1 MRDAVPAAL
10 WIKIGVED
18 AGTAAELELEAIAF
32 ADLERRLPE
41 MADQLIGCEA
51 ENLPRLRRRGL
62 GLRNLLSGRLLLE
75 ARGAT
80 REDQGRGEN

>member
-1 MRDAVPAAL
+1 MRDAVRAAL
-10 WIKIGVED
+10 RIEVGIED
-18 AGTAAELELEAIAF
+18 TGAAAELELEAVAF
-32 ADLERRLPE
+32 ADLQRRLPE
-41 MADQLIGCEA
+41 MANQLIGSQA

-62 GLRNLLSGRLLLE
+62 GLRNLLSGRLLLG